1 MNAVAILL
9 INELGSAP
17 ACESAIINPITVPK
31 IPIVGAY
38 PPILVK
44 IKILE

>member
-1 MNAVAILL
+1 MKAVAILL

-17 ACESAIINPITVPK
+17 AWERAIINPITVPR

-44 IKILE
+44 INMLE